1 MYQEDQVSPEEEQVP
16 AEESVEEAP
25 EEQAPAEESMDEAP
39 TEEAASAG
47 AAAPPDDEAP
57 EEGGSRTWLWIALAA
72 IGVLIV
78 ILGYFLLRPTEE
90 PTQKLGLSLSTLNN
104 PFFVTLKEGAE
115 EAADKA
121 NVELIVVDSQDD
133 PAREA
138 TNIEDLIQ
146 QGVDAILV
154 NPTDADAVVPSIQK
168 ANEANIPVFTI
179 DRGANGGVV
188 ISHIASDNVAG
199 GALAGKFL
207 CEAMGAEGKAVELE
221 GIAGTSAARDRGNG
235 FNTYMS
241 SECPGVEIVARQ
253 TANFNRAEGLTVYE
267 NILQAEPEIT
277 GTFAHNDEM
286 ILGAIEA
293 AEAAGRAAEIIFVGF
308 DAVDDAVAA
317 VDAGKLAA
325 TIAQQPAEMG
335 RLGVETAVNY
345 LNEEVVEQYIP
356 VDLSLVAGDMAPPE
370 PEPTEVTLGLSL
382 STLNNPFFVTLR
394 DGAQAAAD
402 AAGAKLVVV
411 DSQDDPAREA
421 TNVED
426 LIQQGV
432 SVILINPTDSDAVV
446 PSIQKA
452 NEAGIPVFT
461 IDRGANGGTFIS
473 HIASDN
479 VAGGMVA
486 GKFLCDALGGQGKAV
501 ELEGI
506 AGTSAARD
514 RGLGFND
521 YMSKECSGVEIV
533 ARQTANFNRAEGL
546 TVFENILQAQPEIN
560 GTFAHNDEMILGAI
574 EAAEAAGR
582 EGIVFVGFDAVNDAL
597 AAVDAGRLAATIAQQ
612 PSEMGRLGVE
622 SALVYLAGQPVDN
635 YIPVDLSLVSGELPE
650 QPPVEP
656 EPTEEPPAEAF
667 TLGLSLS
674 TLNNPFFVTL
684 RDGAQAQADAMGVE
698 LIVVDAQDDSA
709 SEATNIED
717 LIQRGVS
724 ALLINPTDA
733 AAIVPS
739 VQKANEVG
747 IPVFTVDRGADG
759 GVVISHIAS
768 DNVAGGAAAAE
779 FLCEALEGT
788 GKVVELEGIAGTSA
802 ARDRGQGFNDYMSQE
817 CSGVEIIARQTANF
831 NRAEGLTV
839 YENILQAQPEID
851 GTFAHNDEMILGAIE
866 AAEAAGRADAI
877 IFVGFDAVD
886 DAVQAVRDGKLAAT
900 IAQQPALMGQLGVEI
915 ALRFLG
921 GDQVGDYIP
930 VDLSLVT
937 PENLP

>member
-1 MYQEDQVSPEEEQVP
+1 MYQEEQVNPEEEQVP
-16 AEESVEEAP
+16 AEESMEEAPVEEAAAEDAAAP
-25 EEQAPAEESMDEAP
+25 EEAPP
-39 TEEAASAG
+39 TEEMPPEEEAA
-47 AAAPPDDEAP
+47 
-57 EEGGSRTWLWIALAA
+57 EEGGTSPWLWVALAA
-72 IGVLIV
+72 VGVLIV
-78 ILGYFLLRPTEE
+78 ILAYFLFRPSEE

-115 EAADKA
+115 EAADNA

-133 PAREA
+133 SAKEA

-168 ANEANIPVFTI
+168 ANEAGIPVFTI

-188 ISHIASDNVAG
+188 VSHIASDNVAG

-207 CEAMGAEGKAVELE
+207 CEAVEGEGKVVELE

-267 NILQAEPEIT
+267 NILQAEPEIN

-293 AEAAGRAAEIIFVGF
+293 AEAAGRAEEIIFVGF

-335 RLGVETAVNY
+335 RLGVETAVRY
-345 LNEEVVEQYIP
+345 LSEEVVDQYIP
-356 VDLSLVAGDMAPPE
+356 VDLSLVAGELAPPE
-370 PEPTEVTLGLSL
+370 PEEVTLGLSL

-402 AAGAKLVVV
+402 AAGATLVVV

-426 LIQQGV
+426 LIQQEV

-461 IDRGANGGTFIS
+461 IDRGANGGTLVS

-479 VAGGMVA
+479 VAGGMLA
-486 GKFLCDALGGQGKAV
+486 GQFLCEALGGEGKAV

-521 YMSKECSGVEIV
+521 YMSRECSGVEIV

-582 EGIVFVGFDAVNDAL
+582 AGIVFVGFDAVDDAV
-597 AAVDAGRLAATIAQQ
+597 AAVNAGRLAATIAQQ

-622 SALVYLAGQPVDN
+622 SAIQYLDGQPVDS
-635 YIPVDLSLVSGELPE
+635 YIPVDLSLVAGELPE

-656 EPTEEPPAEAF
+656 TEEPPPEVDF
-667 TLGLSLS
+667 VLGLSLS

-684 RDGAQAQADAMGVE
+684 RDGAQAEADARGVE

-709 SEATNIED
+709 QEATNIED

-733 AAIVPS
+733 DAIVPS
-739 VQKANEVG
+739 VQKANDAN
-747 IPVFTVDRGADG
+747 IPVFTVDRGAG
-759 GVVISHIAS
+759 GGTIISHISS
-768 DNVAGGAAAAE
+768 DNVAGGALAGE
-779 FLCEALEGT
+779 FLCDALESAGR
-788 GKVVELEGIAGTSA
+788 VVELEGIAGTSA

-817 CSGVEIIARQTANF
+817 CTGVEIVARQTANF
-831 NRAEGLTV
+831 YRAEGVTV
-839 YENILQAQPEID
+839 FENILTAEPEID

-866 AAEAAGRADAI
+866 AAEAAERAELI
-877 IFVGFDAVD
+877 IFVGFDAID
-886 DAVQAVRDGKLAAT
+886 DAIQAIRDGKLAAT
-900 IAQQPALMGQLGVEI
+900 IAQQPALMGQLGVDVAFRYLSGE
-915 ALRFLG
+915 
-921 GDQVGDYIP
+921 QVEGYIP
-930 VDLSLVT
+930 VGLSLIT
-937 PENLP
+937 PDNLP